1 MCCSGDVCVF
11 PRNST
16 FDQIPGTAVGIL
28 GMGEKACNP
37 TCIDPIY
44 TSIHESI
51 TWASDLPKIGGIFQN
66 GEMLYTTQRPNELGY
81 TYDILDVRLNNQ
93 TFLAAKSNYVA
104 ILKSNQNRILFP
116 KELWTQFK
124 SYMMKHYSHIP
135 SRLE

>member
-1 MCCSGDVCVF
+1 
-11 PRNST
+11 
-16 FDQIPGTAVGIL
+16 
-28 GMGEKACNP
+28 
-37 TCIDPIY
+37 
-44 TSIHESI
+44 
-51 TWASDLPKIGGIFQN
+51 
-66 GEMLYTTQRPNELGY
+66 MLYTTQRPNELGY